1 MSQGRAAYA
10 LTRARRR
17 LDWAHDGGLLRLAR
31 ELDDPRRSP
40 RGALARRAWRRSHP
54 TAPGSARVAFI
65 AGAQRSGTTM
75 LLRALAASPQI
86 DPYAE
91 GDPRLFTRYRLSSPE
106 AVVRTVRASRQEV
119 VLLKPLCDSHDLPAM
134 LSLFAGESPR
144 GLWLWRDVDA
154 RARSAVRKFGPTNQ
168 RVLARLAAEGVDGS
182 WLAGGVTPEILAAIR
197 AADPARLDPHSG
209 AALFW
214 WLRTGLYFS
223 RGLDARPEEVRLVSY
238 ADVLDDPPAALTV
251 ICGHLGIEP
260 VPAMW
265 SDVSAQ
271 LTAAA
276 KSGMGSELPL
286 APKVRDLCDELTAR
300 LRAATPAPR

>member
-10 LTRARRR
+10 LTRAGRR
-17 LDWAHDGGLLRLAR
+17 LDWARDGGLLRLAR
-31 ELDDPRRSP
+31 ELNDPRRSP
-40 RGALARRAWRRSHP
+40 RGALARLAWRRSHP
-54 TAPGSARVAFI
+54 VAPGSARVAFI

-106 AVVRTVRASRQEV
+106 AVVQAVRASRQEV
-119 VLLKPLCDSHDLPAM
+119 VLLKPLCDSHDLPA
-134 LSLFAGESPR
+134 LLDLFAGESPR

-168 RVLARLAAEGVDGS
+168 RVLARLAAEGVDGG
-182 WLAGGVTPEILAAIR
+182 WVAGGVTPEILEEVR
-197 AADPARLDPHSG
+197 ATDPARLDPHSG

-223 RGLDARPEEVRLVSY
+223 RGLDARPEVRLVSY
-238 ADVLDDPPAALTV
+238 ADVLDDPRAALTA
-251 ICGHLGIEP
+251 ICGHLGIDP

-271 LTAAA
+271 LSAA
-276 KSGMGSELPL
+276 KSGAESELPL
-286 APKVRDLCDELTAR
+286 APKVRDLCDDLTAR
-300 LRAATPAPR
+300 LRAATPASH